1 LVQPY
6 AYRPVFRPGARIFF
20 AARHNIEAG
29 GFEGPRKKVKNGVK
43 KMLGL
48 LGFIVVGVIV
58 FLLLKKIT
66 VPSIA
71 FIVAPTVMVL
81 IAGYAGLLPEAALM
95 MGGELKDFSFLTV
108 GKFIK
113 AGVRGTYETAALFI
127 FSITFFCLMD
137 DVGLFSRI
145 IGGLAKKAGNN
156 VILVCMLTTLI
167 AMIGHLDGSGA
178 STFLITIPAM
188 YPVFKRLKMRSTS
201 LMLIVTSAMG
211 VMNLLPWAGPTLR
224 AASVIG
230 MDAGQLW
237 RHILPMQGIGFILAF
252 TVSFIVGKREIKN
265 GAGYDPN
272 YQPVLTAGGED
283 NKNLEARQALQRPKL
298 FWFNVILTLATIVA
312 LCIVTVPSFYL
323 FMIATAIAL
332 LVNYP
337 GNKVQSTR
345 IGAHAKG
352 AVMMASTLLAAGV
365 LLGILQESGMMD
377 AMGSLMVGI
386 IPAALG
392 PYTAIIIGVFSA
404 PLALAF
410 DTDSYYY
417 GVLPVVINV
426 AGAYGVPPAA
436 VAVTM
441 VVCRNLACF
450 ISPMVPATLLGC
462 GLAEVEIN
470 DHIKTSFFWVWGMS
484 LVMLFSGLL
493 LGVIPKV

>member
-1 LVQPY
+1 MNFDINSGFCL
-6 AYRPVFRPGARIFF
+6 IFSVILSNF
-20 AARHNIEAG
+20 VIKYK
-29 GFEGPRKKVKNGVK
+29 RKEYV

-48 LGFIVVGVIV
+48 FGFSIVGIIV

-66 VPSIA
+66 VPAIA
-71 FIVAPTVMVL
+71 FIAVPTIMAL
-81 IAGYAGLLPEAALM
+81 IAGYAGLLPEAVLM
-95 MGGELKDFSFLTV
+95 NEGVSEPFSFLTL
-108 GKFIK
+108 GRFIRT
-113 AGVRGTYETAALFI
+113 GVRGTYETAALFI
-127 FSITFFCLMD
+127 FSITYFCLMD
-137 DVGLFSRI
+137 DAGLFDRI

-167 AMIGHLDGSGA
+167 AIIGHLDGSGA

-188 YPVFKRLKMRSTS
+188 YPVFKRLKMRNTS
-201 LMLIVTSAMG
+201 LMLIATSAMG
-211 VMNLLPWAGPTLR
+211 VMNLLPWGGPTIR

-237 RHILPMQGIGFILAF
+237 RHILPMQGIGIILAF
-252 TVSFIVGKREIKN
+252 GVSFIVGKREIKN

-272 YQPVLTAGGED
+272 YQPALAAGGEE
-283 NKNLEARQALQRPKL
+283 NKSLEEKRAIQRPKL
-298 FWFNVILTLATIVA
+298 FWFNAILTLGVIAA
-312 LCIVTVPSFYL
+312 LCFVNVASFYL

-337 GNKVQSTR
+337 GNKTQSAR

-365 LLGILQESGMMD
+365 LLGVLQESGMMD
-377 AMGSLMVGI
+377 SMGSLLVGI
-386 IPAALG
+386 IPPFLG

-426 AGAYGVPPAA
+426 AGSYGVPPAA

-484 LVMLFSGLL
+484 LIMLLAGFLFGI
-493 LGVIPKV
+493 IPRV

>member
-1 LVQPY
+1 
-6 AYRPVFRPGARIFF
+6 
-20 AARHNIEAG
+20 
-29 GFEGPRKKVKNGVK
+29 
-43 KMLGL
+43 MLGL
-48 LGFIVVGVIV
+48 FGFLVVGIIV

-66 VPSIA
+66 VPAIA
-71 FIVAPTVMVL
+71 FIAVPTVIVL
-81 IAGYAGLLPEAALM
+81 IAGFTGFLPETALLN
-95 MGGELKDFSFLTV
+95 GKTLEKFSFLTV
-108 GKFIK
+108 GRFIRV
-113 AGVRGTYETAALFI
+113 GVRGTYETAALFI
-127 FSITFFCLMD
+127 FSITYFCIMN
-137 DVGLFSRI
+137 DVGLFDRI

-188 YPVFKRLKMRSTS
+188 YPVFKQLKMRNTS

-211 VMNLLPWAGPTLR
+211 VMNLLPWGGPTLR

-237 RHILPMQGIGFILAF
+237 RHILPMQGLGLILAF
-252 TVSFIVGKREIKN
+252 AVSFIVGKMEIKN
-265 GAGYDPN
+265 GAGYDPD
-272 YQPVLTAGGED
+272 YKPDLSAGGGEQ
-283 NKNLEARQALQRPKL
+283 KTLEEKQALQRPKL
-298 FWFNVILTLATIVA
+298 FWFNVILTLAAIAA
-312 LCIVTVPSFYL
+312 LCFVNVPSFYL
-323 FMIATAIAL
+323 FMVAAAIAL

-337 GNKVQSTR
+337 GNKAQSAR

-377 AMGSLMVGI
+377 AMGSFMVGV
-386 IPAALG
+386 IPPALG
-392 PYTAIIIGVFSA
+392 PYTAIIIGIFSA

-417 GVLPVVINV
+417 GVLPVVISV
-426 AGAYGVPPAA
+426 AGSYGVPPAA

-484 LVMLFSGLL
+484 LIMLAAGLL
-493 LGVIPKV
+493 LGLIPKM

>member
-1 LVQPY
+1 
-6 AYRPVFRPGARIFF
+6 
-20 AARHNIEAG
+20 
-29 GFEGPRKKVKNGVK
+29 
-43 KMLGL
+43 MLGL
-48 LGFIVVGVIV
+48 FGFLIVGIIV

-66 VPSIA
+66 VPAIA
-71 FIVAPTVMVL
+71 FIVVPTVMVL
-81 IAGYAGLLPEAALM
+81 IAGFMGFLPEAALM
-95 MGGELKDFSFLTV
+95 NGNVLEPFSFLTA
-108 GKFIK
+108 GRFIRE
-113 AGVRGTYETAALFI
+113 GVQGTYETAALFI

-137 DVGLFSRI
+137 DAGLFERI

-211 VMNLLPWAGPTLR
+211 VMNLLPWGGPTIR
-224 AASVIG
+224 AASVIS
-230 MDAGQLW
+230 MDAGELW
-237 RHILPMQGIGFILAF
+237 RSILPMQGVGVILAF
-252 TVSFIVGKREIKN
+252 AVSFIVGKMEIKN
-265 GAGYDPN
+265 GAGYDPDFK
-272 YQPVLTAGGED
+272 PSLTAGGGET
-283 NKNLEARQALQRPKL
+283 KPTEEKTALRRPKL
-298 FWFNVILTLATIVA
+298 FWFNLALTLATIAA
-312 LCIVTVPSFYL
+312 LCFVSVPSFYL

-337 GNKVQSTR
+337 GNKVQSAR

-352 AVMMASTLLAAGV
+352 AVMMSSTLLAAGV
-365 LLGILQESGMMD
+365 LLGILQKSGMMD
-377 AMGSLMVGI
+377 SMGTLMVSV
-386 IPAALG
+386 IPPVLG
-392 PYTAIIIGVFSA
+392 PYTAIIIGIFSA

-417 GVLPVVINV
+417 GVLPVVISV
-426 AGAYGVPPAA
+426 AGSYNVPPAA

-470 DHIKTSFFWVWGMS
+470 EHIKTSFFWVWGMS
-484 LVMLFSGLL
+484 LVMLISGLL
-493 LGVIPKV
+493 FGIVPVAG